1 LNKLRTILQ
10 SVDGKGYKA
19 YKSLKGT
26 YQFPNFVLCLDHI
39 QGDPFASPSKVRLLI
54 PRNRSNVKPEFT
66 KTKIRKIYCEDLI
79 TRNVCK
85 YIKSTTNVVKGTGK
99 SGMILI
105 DQPGQE
111 ILERSA
117 VVIDDETIT
126 VCLSVGLPAQGRRIL
141 AKEAGKIFFEI
152 IPSIIKESVLSI
164 KELEF
169 EKAIKLCDQQY
180 AIRQFMENNGYVAF
194 IANGSI
200 LPRESGVS
208 DRPMRKEKAVPFQ
221 SPKELEIQI
230 PIPHQNEPITGMGI
244 RKGITLIVGGGYHG
258 KSTLLKALER
268 GVYNHI
274 RGDGREFVFT
284 DSSAYKIRAE
294 DGRKITNVNISA
306 FINHLPF
313 EKDTTRFSTDNASG
327 STSQSANIIE
337 AIEAGAKTL
346 LIDEDT
352 SATNFMI
359 RDERMRKLVK
369 NEPITPFIDKAKQ
382 LYEEFGVSTILVIG
396 GSGAYFDIAD
406 CVIQMD
412 HYVPVDVTEKAKEL
426 ARLDSAPLQNINGKF
441 GEITYRIP
449 LPQSLNSKKGKK
461 DKVSAKGKFTIQYG
475 HTIIDLHYVEQ
486 LVDESQTNMIAEI
499 LQFLEMERILERKL
513 TIPELLTF
521 IEQRMN
527 DRGLA
532 SFTKYP
538 HLHPGELARPRTL
551 EIAAALNRLRT
562 LVIE

>member
-19 YKSLKGT
+19 YKNLKGT
-26 YQFPNFVLCLDHI
+26 YEFQNFVLCIDHI

-79 TRNVCK
+79 NRTICK
-85 YIKSTTNVVKGTGK
+85 YIKSILNIVKGTGK

-294 DGRKITNVNISA
+294 DGRKITNVNISP

-327 STSQSANIIE
+327 STSQAANIVE

-426 ARLDSAPLQNINGKF
+426 ARLDTVPLQNINGKF

-475 HTIIDLHYVEQ
+475 HTIIDLHNVEQ

-499 LQFLEMERILERKL
+499 LQFMERERILERKL
-513 TIPELLTF
+513 TIPEFLTF

-527 DRGLA
+527 KQGLA

>member
-19 YKSLKGT
+19 YKNLKGT
-26 YQFPNFVLCLDHI
+26 YEFQNFVLCIDHI

-54 PRNRSNVKPEFT
+54 PRKRSNVRPEFT
-66 KTKIRKIYCEDLI
+66 KTKLRKIYCEDLI
-79 TRNVCK
+79 NRTICK
-85 YIKSTTNVVKGTGK
+85 YIKSIPNIVKGTGK

-294 DGRKITNVNISA
+294 DGRKITNVNISP

-327 STSQSANIIE
+327 STSQAANIVE

-426 ARLDSAPLQNINGKF
+426 ARLDTAPLQNINGKF

-475 HTIIDLHYVEQ
+475 HTIIDLHNVEQ

-499 LQFLEMERILERKL
+499 LQFMERERILERKL
-513 TIPELLTF
+513 TIPEFLTF

-527 DRGLA
+527 KQGLA

>member
-19 YKSLKGT
+19 YKNLKGT
-26 YQFPNFVLCLDHI
+26 YEFQNFVLCIDHI

-54 PRNRSNVKPEFT
+54 PRKRSNVRPEFT
-66 KTKIRKIYCEDLI
+66 KTKLRKIYCEDLI
-79 TRNVCK
+79 NRTICK
-85 YIKSTTNVVKGTGK
+85 YIKSIPNIVKGTGK

-294 DGRKITNVNISA
+294 DGRKITNVNISP

-313 EKDTTRFSTDNASG
+313 EKDTIRFSTDNASG
-327 STSQSANIIE
+327 STSQAANIVE

-412 HYVPVDVTEKAKEL
+412 HYVPVVVTEKAKEL
-426 ARLDSAPLQNINGKF
+426 ARLDTAPLQNINGKF

-475 HTIIDLHYVEQ
+475 HTIIDLHNVEQ

-499 LQFLEMERILERKL
+499 LQFMERERILERKL
-513 TIPELLTF
+513 TIPEFLTF

-527 DRGLA
+527 KQGLA

>member
-10 SVDGKGYKA
+10 SVNGKGYKA
-19 YKSLKGT
+19 YKNLKGT
-26 YQFPNFVLCLDHI
+26 YEFQNFVLCIDHI

-79 TRNVCK
+79 NRTICK
-85 YIKSTTNVVKGTGK
+85 YIKSIPNIVKGTGK

-294 DGRKITNVNISA
+294 DGRKITNVNISP

-313 EKDTTRFSTDNASG
+313 EKDTIRFSTDNASG
-327 STSQSANIIE
+327 STSQAANIVE

-412 HYVPVDVTEKAKEL
+412 HYVPVVVTEKAKEL
-426 ARLDSAPLQNINGKF
+426 ARLDTAPLQNINGKF

-475 HTIIDLHYVEQ
+475 HTIIDLHNVEQ

-499 LQFLEMERILERKL
+499 LQFMERERILERKL
-513 TIPELLTF
+513 TIPEFLTF

-527 DRGLA
+527 KQGLA

>member
-19 YKSLKGT
+19 YKNLKGT
-26 YQFPNFVLCLDHI
+26 YEFQNFVLCIDHI

-79 TRNVCK
+79 NRTICK
-85 YIKSTTNVVKGTGK
+85 YIKSIPNIVKGTGK

-294 DGRKITNVNISA
+294 DGRKITNVNISP

-313 EKDTTRFSTDNASG
+313 EKDTIRFSTDNASG
-327 STSQSANIIE
+327 STSQAANIVE

-426 ARLDSAPLQNINGKF
+426 ARLDTAPLQNINGKF

-475 HTIIDLHYVEQ
+475 HTIIDLHNVEQ

-499 LQFLEMERILERKL
+499 LQFMERERILERKL
-513 TIPELLTF
+513 TIPEFLTF

-527 DRGLA
+527 KQGLA

>member
-19 YKSLKGT
+19 YKNLKGT
-26 YQFPNFVLCLDHI
+26 YEFQNFVLCIDHI

-54 PRNRSNVKPEFT
+54 PRNRSNVKTEFT

-79 TRNVCK
+79 NRTICK
-85 YIKSTTNVVKGTGK
+85 YIKSIPNIVKGTGK

-258 KSTLLKALER
+258 KSSLLKALER

-294 DGRKITNVNISA
+294 DGRKITNVNISP

-313 EKDTTRFSTDNASG
+313 EKDTIRFSTDNASG
-327 STSQSANIIE
+327 STSQAANIVE

-426 ARLDSAPLQNINGKF
+426 ARLDTAPLQNINGKF

-475 HTIIDLHYVEQ
+475 HTIIDLHNVEQ

-499 LQFLEMERILERKL
+499 LQFMERERILERKL
-513 TIPELLTF
+513 TIPEFLTF
-521 IEQRMN
+521 IDQRMN
-527 DRGLA
+527 KQGLA

>member
-19 YKSLKGT
+19 YKNLKGT
-26 YQFPNFVLCLDHI
+26 YEFQNFVLCIDHI

-79 TRNVCK
+79 NRTICK
-85 YIKSTTNVVKGTGK
+85 YIKSIPNIVKGTGK

-294 DGRKITNVNISA
+294 DGRKITNVNISP

-313 EKDTTRFSTDNASG
+313 EKDTIRFSTDNASG
-327 STSQSANIIE
+327 STSQAANIVE

-426 ARLDSAPLQNINGKF
+426 ARLDTAPLQNINGKF

-475 HTIIDLHYVEQ
+475 HTIIDLHNVEQ

-499 LQFLEMERILERKL
+499 LQFMERERILERKL
-513 TIPELLTF
+513 TIPEFLTF

-527 DRGLA
+527 KQGLA

-551 EIAAALNRLRT
+551 EIAAALNRMRT

>member
-1 LNKLRTILQ
+1 LNKLRTILYTI
-10 SVDGKGYKA
+10 DGKGYKA

-26 YQFPNFVLCLDHI
+26 YQFQDFVLCIDHV
-39 QGDPFASPSKVRLLI
+39 QGDPFASPSKIRVII
-54 PRNRSNVKPEFT
+54 PRKLTSVKPQFT
-66 KTKIRKIYCEDLI
+66 ETTLRRIYCEDLVN
-79 TRNVCK
+79 RNINQ
-85 YIKSTTNVVKGTGK
+85 YLTSTTKNIKGTGK
-99 SGMILI
+99 SGMIFI

-117 VVIDDETIT
+117 VVIDDEKMTI
-126 VCLSVGLPAQGRRIL
+126 CLSVGLPAHGRRIL
-141 AKEAGKIFFEI
+141 AKEAEKIFFDI

-164 KELEF
+164 KEIEF
-169 EKAIKLCDQQY
+169 EHVVKLSDQQY
-180 AIRQFMENNGYVAF
+180 AIRQFMENNGFVAF

-208 DRPMRKEKAVPFQ
+208 DRPMKKGKAVPFQ

-274 RGDGREFVFT
+274 RGDGREFVLT
-284 DSSAYKIRAE
+284 DPSAYKIRAE
-294 DGRKITNVNISA
+294 DGRKITNVNISP
-306 FINHLPF
+306 FIKHLPF

-327 STSQSANIIE
+327 STSQAANIVE

-359 RDERMRKLVK
+359 RDERMRKLVT

-382 LYEEFGVSTILVIG
+382 LFEEFGVSTILVIG

-412 HYVPVDVTEKAKEL
+412 HYVPYDVTEKAKEI
-426 ARLDSAPLQNINGKF
+426 AKMESISLQSINNRF

-449 LPQSLNSKKGKK
+449 LQQSLNSNKGKK
-461 DKVSAKGKFTIQYG
+461 SKVSTKGKFTIQYG
-475 HTIIDLHYVEQ
+475 HTSIDLHNVEQ

-499 LQFLEMERILERKL
+499 LQFLERERILERKL

-527 DRGLA
+527 EQGLA
-532 SFTKYP
+532 SFTRFP
-538 HLHPGELARPRTL
+538 HLHPGELARPRKF
-551 EIAAALNRLRT
+551 EIAATLNRLRT

>member
-1 LNKLRTILQ
+1 LNKLRTILYTI
-10 SVDGKGYKA
+10 DGKGYKA
-19 YKSLKGT
+19 YKRLKGT
-26 YQFPNFVLCLDHI
+26 YQFQDFVLCIDHV
-39 QGDPFASPSKVRLLI
+39 QGDPFASPSKIRVII
-54 PRNRSNVKPEFT
+54 PRKLTNVKPQFT
-66 KTKIRKIYCEDLI
+66 ETTLRRIYCEDLVN
-79 TRNVCK
+79 RNINQ
-85 YIKSTTNVVKGTGK
+85 YLTSTTKTIKGTGK
-99 SGMILI
+99 SGMIFI

-117 VVIDDETIT
+117 VVIDDEKMTI
-126 VCLSVGLPAQGRRIL
+126 CLSVGLPAHGRRIL
-141 AKEAGKIFFEI
+141 AKEAEKIFFDI

-164 KELEF
+164 KEIEF
-169 EKAIKLCDQQY
+169 EHVVKLSDQQY
-180 AIRQFMENNGYVAF
+180 AIRQFMENNGFVAF

-200 LPRESGVS
+200 LPRESGIS
-208 DRPMRKEKAVPFQ
+208 DRPMKKGKAVPFQ

-244 RKGITLIVGGGYHG
+244 RNGITLIVGGGYHG

-274 RGDGREFVFT
+274 RGDGREFVLT
-284 DSSAYKIRAE
+284 DPSAYKIRAE
-294 DGRKITNVNISA
+294 DGRKITNVNISP
-306 FINHLPF
+306 FIKHLPF

-327 STSQSANIIE
+327 STCQAANIIE

-359 RDERMRKLVK
+359 RDERMRKLVT

-382 LYEEFGVSTILVIG
+382 LFEEFGVSTILVIG

-412 HYVPVDVTEKAKEL
+412 HYVPYDVTEKAKEI
-426 ARLDSAPLQNINGKF
+426 AKMESISLQSINNRF

-449 LPQSLNSKKGKK
+449 LQQSLNSNKGKK
-461 DKVSAKGKFTIQYG
+461 SKVSTKGKFTIQYG
-475 HTIIDLHYVEQ
+475 HTSIDLHNVEQ

-499 LQFLEMERILERKL
+499 LQFLERERILERKL

-521 IEQRMN
+521 IEQRIN
-527 DRGLA
+527 EQGLA
-532 SFTKYP
+532 SFTRFP
-538 HLHPGELARPRTL
+538 HLHPGELARPRKF